1 MITVGRGIDTIK
13 GLASGV
19 KGATVNPSTGV
30 KPEQQQYFSGG
41 VAEVVSQ
48 IAAATGLLG
57 GGPPFPN
64 ELRDFASYNYVF
76 TLGCLNNFEINFP
89 DLTYRISDPS
99 TVILKSGGGA
109 GDGAATVY
117 EGAGKV
123 EYYIDDVEID
133 TIIGFNPQTK
143 HSNATGIKFK
153 VTEPLSMGL
162 FLQALQVA
170 SLGSGHKNYLMAP
183 FVLSVEFKG
192 YDGNGNSISKP
203 GTRRIFPLK
212 LVNIDFEV
220 TEGGSV
226 YNVQA
231 IPWHEQALT
240 NQIQSVKTDV
250 TLTGRTVQ
258 ELLQAGGQSLMQH
271 INRREQEKKKTEDVI
286 TPDEF
291 VILFPTKRDSA
302 TEGLGGSQEKVDSA
316 TVNPTSAGPGSSGF
330 SEEDKRRIYESITGT
345 ENAPIPA
352 DFDAELSKLLGIV
365 VQRSKIGESIRE
377 YAEKDENI
385 NEIGKSKLVKSFL
398 DGGKQP
404 FGRPK
409 FVEVKDKPGVFSR
422 GKVQIS
428 NNLRT
433 LTFKSGTNFQEMI
446 EEIVILSEYGQKIA
460 TTEPDANGFIPW
472 FRVEADCYNITDH
485 EQMDLT
491 GEYPKIYVYRV
502 VPYKA
507 HVSRYQPSTKSSP
520 GIEMLKQQAC
530 KKYDYIYTGQN
541 DDILE
546 FDINFDTAFFT
557 AITPF
562 GGKNKAGVK
571 DKDSEQAAATKD
583 EANVKIAKGETSNV
597 SASGNVATREKQANS
612 SGGRGSGGAGD
623 LNSIKTS
630 VARDFNDALVNSTV
644 DLVTARMTIWGDPYY
659 IADSGMGNYNAPE
672 TPLINITK
680 DGTMDYQSSEV
691 DIEINF
697 RTPLD
702 YGAGNWMDFPGVA
715 TSPVGAFSGV
725 YNVMTCTNSFSGGT
739 FTQQLN
745 MIRRRNQPGEDTKVP
760 ATTEGNKAVEEKTD
774 KKSSSGETPS
784 SRPRD
789 GGNPGGTTT
798 SAPPPASGSGL
809 GNVT

>member
-41 VAEVVSQ
+41 VAEVISQ

-89 DLTYRISDPS
+89 DLTYRIADPS

-109 GDGAATVY
+109 GSGAATVY

-123 EYYIDDVEID
+123 EYYIDDVEIG

-143 HSNATGIKFK
+143 HSNATDISFK

-170 SLGSGHKNYLMAP
+170 SLRSGHKNYLMAP

-192 YDGNGNSISKP
+192 YDGNGNNISKP
-203 GTRRIFPLK
+203 GTRRIFPIK
-212 LVNIDFEV
+212 IVNIDFEV

-240 NQIQSVKTDV
+240 NQIQSIKTDV
-250 TLTGRTVQ
+250 TITGRTVQ

-271 INRREQEKKKTEDVI
+271 INRREQEKKKSEDVI

-302 TEGLGGSQEKVDSA
+302 TEGLGGSQEKVDAA

-404 FGRPK
+404 FGKPK
-409 FVEVKDKPGVFSR
+409 FVEVKGKPGVFSR

-428 NNLRT
+428 NNLRS

-546 FDINFDTAFFT
+546 FDINFDAAFFT

-571 DKDSEQAAATKD
+571 DKDSEQ
-583 EANVKIAKGETSNV
+583 VAKT
-597 SASGNVATREKQANS
+597 
-612 SGGRGSGGAGD
+612 
-623 LNSIKTS
+623 
-630 VARDFNDALVNSTV
+630 
-644 DLVTARMTIWGDPYY
+644 
-659 IADSGMGNYNAPE
+659 
-672 TPLINITK
+672 
-680 DGTMDYQSSEV
+680 
-691 DIEINF
+691 
-697 RTPLD
+697 
-702 YGAGNWMDFPGVA
+702 
-715 TSPVGAFSGV
+715 
-725 YNVMTCTNSFSGGT
+725 
-739 FTQQLN
+739 
-745 MIRRRNQPGEDTKVP
+745 
-760 ATTEGNKAVEEKTD
+760 
-774 KKSSSGETPS
+774 
-784 SRPRD
+784 
-789 GGNPGGTTT
+789 
-798 SAPPPASGSGL
+798 
-809 GNVT
+809 

>member
-41 VAEVVSQ
+41 VAEVASQ
-48 IAAATGLLG
+48 IAAASGILG

-64 ELRDFASYNYVF
+64 ELRNFASYNYIF
-76 TLGCLNNFEINFP
+76 TFGCLNNLEINFP
-89 DLTYRISDPS
+89 DLTYRIKDPE

-117 EGAGKV
+117 ENAGKV

-170 SLGSGHKNYLMAP
+170 SLRSGHKNYLMAP
-183 FVLSVEFKG
+183 FVLSVEFQG
-192 YDGNGNSISKP
+192 YDGNGNAISAP

-250 TLTGRTVQ
+250 TITGRTVQ

-271 INRREQEKKKTEDVI
+271 INRREQEKKKNKDVF

-302 TEGLGGSQEKVDSA
+302 TESLGGTQEKVDAA
-316 TVNPTSAGPGSSGF
+316 TTNPNSSGGGPPGG
-330 SEEDKRRIYESITGT
+330 EVTAEDKRRIFESISGT
-345 ENAPIPA
+345 ENAPIPV
-352 DFDAELSKLLGIV
+352 DFDAELAKLLGIV
-365 VQRSKIGESIRE
+365 GDRSKIGKNVKEF
-377 YAEKDENI
+377 AEKDENI

-409 FVEVKDKPGVFSR
+409 FVEVEGKPGVFSR
-422 GKVQIS
+422 GKVQVS
-428 NNLRT
+428 NNLRS

-460 TTEPDANGFIPW
+460 TTEPDENGFIPW
-472 FRVEADCYNITDH
+472 FRVEADVYNISDH
-485 EQMDLT
+485 EQMDQT

-520 GIEMLKQQAC
+520 GIEMLKAQAC

-546 FDINFDTAFFT
+546 FDINFDVAFFT

-562 GGKNKAGVK
+562 GGKNKKGNK
-571 DKDSEQAAATKD
+571 DKDANQTAETTD
-583 EANVKIAKGETSNV
+583 EAEVRIANGDTSNL
-597 SASGNVATREKQANS
+597 SSSGNVATRERQANS
-612 SGGRGSGGAGD
+612 SGGRGAGGAGD

-644 DLVTARMTIWGDPYY
+644 DLVTANMTIWGDPYY

-702 YGAGNWMDFPGVA
+702 YGAGNWMDFPSVG

-725 YNVMTCTNSFSGGT
+725 YNVITCTNSFSGGT
-739 FTQQLN
+739 FTQQLKL
-745 MIRRRNQPGEDTKVP
+745 IRRRNQPGEDTKVE
-760 ATTEGNKAVEEKTD
+760 ATTEGNKVVEEKAKGSPALD
-774 KKSSSGETPS
+774 AALSAES
-784 SRPRD
+784 
-789 GGNPGGTTT
+789 TTAD
-798 SAPPPASGSGL
+798 SPPPEAAFGA
-809 GNVT
+809 GNFT

>member
-41 VAEVVSQ
+41 VAEVASQ
-48 IAAATGLLG
+48 IAAASGILG

-64 ELRDFASYNYVF
+64 ELRNFASYNYIF
-76 TLGCLNNFEINFP
+76 TFGCLNNLEINFP
-89 DLTYRISDPS
+89 DLTYRIKDPE

-109 GDGAATVY
+109 GNGAATVY
-117 EGAGKV
+117 ENAGKV

-170 SLGSGHKNYLMAP
+170 SLRSGHKNYLMAP
-183 FVLSVEFKG
+183 FVLSVEFQG
-192 YDGNGNSISKP
+192 YDGNGNAISAP

-250 TLTGRTVQ
+250 TITGRTVQ

-271 INRREQEKKKTEDVI
+271 INRREQEKKKNKDVF

-302 TEGLGGSQEKVDSA
+302 TESLGGTQEKVDAA
-316 TVNPTSAGPGSSGF
+316 TTNPNSSGGGPPGG
-330 SEEDKRRIYESITGT
+330 EVTAEDKRRIFESISGT
-345 ENAPIPA
+345 ENAPIPV
-352 DFDAELSKLLGIV
+352 DFDAELAKLLGIV
-365 VQRSKIGESIRE
+365 GDRSKIGKNVKEF
-377 YAEKDENI
+377 AEKDENI

-409 FVEVKDKPGVFSR
+409 FVEVEGKPGVFSR
-422 GKVQIS
+422 GKVQVS
-428 NNLRT
+428 NNLRS

-460 TTEPDANGFIPW
+460 TTEPDENGFIPW
-472 FRVEADCYNITDH
+472 FRVEADVYNISDH
-485 EQMDLT
+485 EQMDQT

-520 GIEMLKQQAC
+520 GIEMLKAQAC

-546 FDINFDTAFFT
+546 FDINFDVAFFT

-562 GGKNKAGVK
+562 GGKNKKGNK
-571 DKDSEQAAATKD
+571 DKDANQTAETTD
-583 EANVKIAKGETSNV
+583 EAEVRIANGDTSNL
-597 SASGNVATREKQANS
+597 SSSGNVATRERQANS
-612 SGGRGSGGAGD
+612 SGGRGAGGAGD

-644 DLVTARMTIWGDPYY
+644 DLVTANMTIWGDPYY

-702 YGAGNWMDFPGVA
+702 YGAGNWMDFPSVG

-725 YNVMTCTNSFSGGT
+725 YNVITCTNSFSGGT
-739 FTQQLN
+739 FTQQLKL
-745 MIRRRNQPGEDTKVP
+745 IRRRNQPGEDTKVE
-760 ATTEGNKAVEEKTD
+760 ATTEGNKVVEEKAKGSPALD
-774 KKSSSGETPS
+774 AALSAES
-784 SRPRD
+784 
-789 GGNPGGTTT
+789 TTAD
-798 SAPPPASGSGL
+798 SPPPEAAFGA
-809 GNVT
+809 GNFT

>member
-41 VAEVVSQ
+41 VAEVISQ

-109 GDGAATVY
+109 GSGAATVY

-123 EYYIDDVEID
+123 EYYIDDVEIG

-143 HSNATGIKFK
+143 HSNATDISFK

-170 SLGSGHKNYLMAP
+170 SLRSGHKNYLMAP

-192 YDGNGNSISKP
+192 YDGNGNNISKP
-203 GTRRIFPLK
+203 GTRRIFPIK
-212 LVNIDFEV
+212 IVNIDFEV

-240 NQIQSVKTDV
+240 NQIQSIKTDV
-250 TLTGRTVQ
+250 TITGRTVQ

-271 INRREQEKKKTEDVI
+271 INRREQEKKKSEDVI

-302 TEGLGGSQEKVDSA
+302 TEGLGGSQEKVDAA

-404 FGRPK
+404 FGKPK
-409 FVEVKDKPGVFSR
+409 FVEVKGKPGVFSR

-428 NNLRT
+428 NNLRS

-546 FDINFDTAFFT
+546 FDINFDAAFFT

-571 DKDSEQAAATKD
+571 DKDSEQVAKTND
-583 EANVKIAKGETSNV
+583 EADVKLAKGDTSNV
-597 SASGNVATREKQANS
+597 SASGNVATKEKQSNT

-644 DLVTARMTIWGDPYY
+644 DLVTANMTIWGDPYY

-725 YNVMTCTNSFSGGT
+725 YNVMTCQNSFTGGT
-739 FTQQLN
+739 FTQQMKL
-745 MIRRRNQPGEDTKVP
+745 IRRRNQPGEDTKVEP
-760 ATTEGNKAVEEKTD
+760 TTEGNKAVEEKTD

>member
-41 VAEVVSQ
+41 VAEVASQ
-48 IAAATGLLG
+48 IAAASGLLG

-64 ELRDFASYNYVF
+64 ELRNFASYNYVF

-117 EGAGKV
+117 ENAGKV

-143 HSNATGIKFK
+143 HSNATGISFK

-170 SLGSGHKNYLMAP
+170 SLRSGHKNYLMAP

-192 YDGNGNSISKP
+192 YDGNGNAISAP

-240 NQIQSVKTDV
+240 NQIQSIKTDV
-250 TLTGRTVQ
+250 TITGRTVQ

-271 INRREQEKKKTEDVI
+271 INRREQEKKKNGDVV
-286 TPDEF
+286 TSDEF

-316 TVNPTSAGPGSSGF
+316 TTNPNSSGG
-330 SEEDKRRIYESITGT
+330 SEVTAEDKRRIYESISGT

-352 DFDAELSKLLGIV
+352 DFDAELAKLLGIV
-365 VQRSKIGESIRE
+365 GDRSKIGDSIRKF
-377 YAEKDENI
+377 AEQDENI

-409 FVEVKDKPGVFSR
+409 FVEVEGKPGVFSR

-472 FRVEADCYNITDH
+472 FRVEADVYNISDH
-485 EQMDLT
+485 EQMDQT

-520 GIEMLKQQAC
+520 GIEMLKAQAC

-546 FDINFDTAFFT
+546 FDINFDAAFFT

-571 DKDSEQAAATKD
+571 NKDSEQAANTTD
-583 EANVKIAKGETSNV
+583 EADVRIANGDTSNL
-597 SASGNVATREKQANS
+597 SSSGNVATRERQANS

-745 MIRRRNQPGEDTKVP
+745 LIRRRNQPGEDTKVE
-760 ATTEGNKAVEEKTD
+760 ATTEGNKVVEEKA
-774 KKSSSGETPS
+774 KVSSAES
-784 SRPRD
+784 
-789 GGNPGGTTT
+789 TTT
-798 SAPPPASGSGL
+798 DSAPPEAAFGA
-809 GNVT
+809 GNFT

>member
-41 VAEVVSQ
+41 VAEVASQ
-48 IAAATGLLG
+48 IVAAAGILG

-109 GDGAATVY
+109 GSGAATVY

-143 HSNATGIKFK
+143 HSNATGISFK

-170 SLGSGHKNYLMAP
+170 SLRSGHKNYLMAP

-240 NQIQSVKTDV
+240 NQIQSIKTDV
-250 TLTGRTVQ
+250 TITGRTVQ

-271 INRREQEKKKTEDVI
+271 INRREQEKKKSEDVV

-316 TVNPTSAGPGSSGF
+316 TVNPNSAGQGQTGF
-330 SEEDKRRIYESITGT
+330 TEEDKRRIYESITGT

-409 FVEVKDKPGVFSR
+409 FVEVEGKPGVFSR

-460 TTEPDANGFIPW
+460 TTEPDENGFIPW
-472 FRVEADCYNITDH
+472 FRVEADCYNIDDH

-571 DKDSEQAAATKD
+571 DKDSEQVAATKD
-583 EANVKIAKGETSNV
+583 EADVKLAKGETSNV

-691 DIEINF
+691 DIEVNF

-745 MIRRRNQPGEDTKVP
+745 MIRRRNQPGEDTKVE
-760 ATTEGNKAVEEKTD
+760 ATTEGNKAVEEKA
-774 KKSSSGETPS
+774 KGSSTES
-784 SRPRD
+784 
-789 GGNPGGTTT
+789 TTT
-798 SAPPPASGSGL
+798 ESAPPEAAFGAGL

>member
-41 VAEVVSQ
+41 VAEVASQ
-48 IAAATGLLG
+48 IAAASGLLG

-64 ELRDFASYNYVF
+64 ELRNFASYNYVF

-89 DLTYRISDPS
+89 DLTYRISDPA

-117 EGAGKV
+117 ENAGKV

-143 HSNATGIKFK
+143 HSNATGISFK

-170 SLGSGHKNYLMAP
+170 SLRSGHKNYLMAP

-192 YDGNGNSISKP
+192 YDGNGNAISAP

-240 NQIQSVKTDV
+240 NQIQSIKTDV
-250 TLTGRTVQ
+250 TITGRTVQ

-271 INRREQEKKKTEDVI
+271 INRREQEKKKSEDVF

-302 TEGLGGSQEKVDSA
+302 TEGLGGTQEKVDAA
-316 TVNPTSAGPGSSGF
+316 TTNPNSSGGG
-330 SEEDKRRIYESITGT
+330 EITAEDKRRIYESISGT

-352 DFDAELSKLLGIV
+352 DFDAELAKLLGIV
-365 VQRSKIGESIRE
+365 GDRSKLGDSIRKF
-377 YAEKDENI
+377 AEQDENI

-409 FVEVKDKPGVFSR
+409 FVEVEGKPGVFSR

-472 FRVEADCYNITDH
+472 FRVEADVYNISDH
-485 EQMDLT
+485 EQMDQT

-520 GIEMLKQQAC
+520 GIEMLKAQAC

-546 FDINFDTAFFT
+546 FDINFDAAFFT

-571 DKDSEQAAATKD
+571 DKDSEQAADTQD
-583 EANVKIAKGETSNV
+583 EAEVKIANGDTSNL
-597 SASGNVATREKQANS
+597 SASGNVATRERQANS
-612 SGGRGSGGAGD
+612 SGGRGAGGAGD

-644 DLVTARMTIWGDPYY
+644 DLVTANMTIWGDPYY

-702 YGAGNWMDFPGVA
+702 YGAGNWMDFPSVG

-725 YNVMTCTNSFSGGT
+725 YNVITCTNSFSGGT
-739 FTQQLN
+739 FTQQLKL
-745 MIRRRNQPGEDTKVP
+745 IRRRNQPGEDTKVE
-760 ATTEGNKAVEEKTD
+760 ATTEGNKAVEEKA
-774 KKSSSGETPS
+774 KGSSTES
-784 SRPRD
+784 
-789 GGNPGGTTT
+789 TTT
-798 SAPPPASGSGL
+798 ESAPPEAAFGAGL

>member
-41 VAEVVSQ
+41 VAEVASQ
-48 IAAATGLLG
+48 IAAASGILG

-64 ELRDFASYNYVF
+64 ELRNFASYNYIF
-76 TLGCLNNFEINFP
+76 TFGCLNNLEINFP
-89 DLTYRISDPS
+89 DLTYRIKDPE

-117 EGAGKV
+117 ENAGKV

-170 SLGSGHKNYLMAP
+170 SLRSGHKNYLMAP

-192 YDGNGNSISKP
+192 YDGNGNAISAP

-240 NQIQSVKTDV
+240 NQIQSIKTDV
-250 TLTGRTVQ
+250 TITGRTVQ

-271 INRREQEKKKTEDVI
+271 INRREQEKKKNKDVF

-302 TEGLGGSQEKVDSA
+302 TESLGGTQEKVDAA
-316 TVNPTSAGPGSSGF
+316 TTNPNSSGGGPPGG
-330 SEEDKRRIYESITGT
+330 EVTAEDKRRIFESISGT
-345 ENAPIPA
+345 ENAPIPV
-352 DFDAELSKLLGIV
+352 DFDAELAKLLGIV
-365 VQRSKIGESIRE
+365 GDRSKIGKNVKEF
-377 YAEKDENI
+377 AEKDENI

-409 FVEVKDKPGVFSR
+409 FVEVEGKPGVFSR
-422 GKVQIS
+422 GKVQVS
-428 NNLRT
+428 NNLRS

-460 TTEPDANGFIPW
+460 TTEPDENGFIPW
-472 FRVEADCYNITDH
+472 FRVEADVYNISDH
-485 EQMDLT
+485 EQMDQT

-520 GIEMLKQQAC
+520 GIEMLKAQAC

-546 FDINFDTAFFT
+546 FDINFDVAFFT

-571 DKDSEQAAATKD
+571 KVDKDANQTAETTD
-583 EANVKIAKGETSNV
+583 EAEVRIANGDTSNL
-597 SASGNVATREKQANS
+597 SSSGNVATRERQANS
-612 SGGRGSGGAGD
+612 SGGRGAGGAGD

-644 DLVTARMTIWGDPYY
+644 DLVTANMTIWGDPYY

-702 YGAGNWMDFPGVA
+702 YGAGNWMDFPSVG

-725 YNVMTCTNSFSGGT
+725 YNVITCTNSFSGGT
-739 FTQQLN
+739 FTQQLKL
-745 MIRRRNQPGEDTKVP
+745 IRRRNQPGEDTKVE
-760 ATTEGNKAVEEKTD
+760 ATTEGNKVVEEKAKGSPALD
-774 KKSSSGETPS
+774 AALSAES
-784 SRPRD
+784 
-789 GGNPGGTTT
+789 TTAD
-798 SAPPPASGSGL
+798 SPPPEAAFGA
-809 GNVT
+809 GNFT